1 MKMNFDFPTQI
12 ATPIITSIYTADPS
26 ARLGPDGRMYLYC
39 SHDCYPKGGNSLFGS
54 MDHYHVF
61 SSSDLVEWRDEG
73 EILSS
78 DDVEQG
84 LPHGDFMWA
93 PDCVYKNGKYYFYF
107 PHPNKDP
114 WYANFQTFVAVSEH
128 PAKDFKVLGYV
139 EGIGGDGMIDPCLFI
154 DDDGRNYLYYG
165 GCGKAFCIEL
175 ADDMITPIGEIHV
188 LEGLADYHEGP
199 WVFKRNGLYYMSYPD
214 NHPGK
219 NRMCYAVAA
228 NPFGPWES
236 KGAYLAPTG
245 SGTTHG
251 SVTEMNGRWFCFYHN
266 CAISG
271 DEWLRSV
278 CVDELFFDEQG
289 KILPVEQTNFPVSP
303 AGEPTLKGES
313 HTYSPLTARLGG
325 GATAT
330 EQTAKLQKEGQFVQ
344 LKKIDGGKGGRAVLS
359 FTCSRIG
366 KPCSF
371 TLLVNGKN
379 YGGVNV
385 MPGTVYSPSTATF
398 TVPLQAGKTNQVVV
412 EFLDGELELLQ
423 LQTEFLDA

>member
-1 MKMNFDFPTQI
+1 MKPNFDFPTNI
-12 ATPIITSIYTADPS
+12 ATPIITSLYTADPS

-39 SHDCYPKGGNSLFGS
+39 SHDCYPKGQNSLFGS

-78 DDVEQG
+78 DHVEQG
-84 LPHGDFMWA
+84 ILQGDFMWA

-107 PHPNKDP
+107 PHPDKAP
-114 WYANFQTFVAVSEH
+114 WYANFQTFVAVSDH
-128 PAKDFKVLGYV
+128 PAKDFKVLGLV
-139 EGIGGDGMIDPCLFI
+139 EGIGGDGMIDPCIFI

-175 ADDMITPIGEIHV
+175 ADDMITPIGEIHA
-188 LEGLADYHEGP
+188 LEGLEDYHEGP
-199 WVFKRNGLYYMSYPD
+199 WVFKRNGVYYMSYPD

-219 NRMCYAVAA
+219 NRMCYATAH
-228 NPFGPWES
+228 NPLGPFHS
-236 KGAYLAPTG
+236 HGPYLAPTG

-251 SVTEMNGRWFCFYHN
+251 SVAQMDGRWFCFYHN

-278 CVDELFFDEQG
+278 CVDELFFDEAG
-289 KILPVEQTNFPVSP
+289 NILPVEQTNHPVAP
-303 AGEPTLKGES
+303 AGAPTPKVEVN
-313 HTYSPLTARLGG
+313 TYSPLLTRLGG
-325 GATAT
+325 GATAG
-330 EQTAKLQKEGQFVQ
+330 EHTATVQQPGEFLQF
-344 LKKIDGGKGGRAVLS
+344 KKIDGGKGGRHQLS

-379 YGGVNV
+379 WGGVNV
-385 MPGTVYSPSTATF
+385 MPGTVYAPSTALF
-398 TVPLQAGKTNQVVV
+398 TVPLQPGKTNQVVV
-412 EFLDGELELLQ
+412 EYLDGKVELI
-423 LQTEFLDA
+423 EFSTQCID

>member
-1 MKMNFDFPTQI
+1 MTINFDHPTVI
-12 ATPIITSIYTADPS
+12 ATPIISSIYTADPS
-26 ARLGPDGRMYLYC
+26 ARLGQDGRMYLYC

-73 EILSS
+73 EILCS

-107 PHPNKDP
+107 PHPDKDP
-114 WYANFQTFVAVSEH
+114 WYANFQTFVAVSDH
-128 PAKDFKVLGYV
+128 PAKDFTVLGFV
-139 EGIGGDGMIDPCLFI
+139 EGIGGDGMIDPCVFI

-175 ADDMITPIGEIHV
+175 ADDMITPIGEIHP
-188 LEGLADYHEGP
+188 LEGLGDYHEGP
-199 WVFKRNGLYYMSYPD
+199 WVFKRNGVYYMSYPD

-219 NRMCYAVAA
+219 NRMCYATATS
-228 NPFGPWES
+228 PFGPWES

-251 SVTEMNGRWFCFYHN
+251 SVARMNGRWFCFYHN

-289 KILPVEQTNFPVSP
+289 NILPVAQTNTPVEP
-303 AGEPTLKGES
+303 AGPCTPSGERC
-313 HTYSPLTARLGG
+313 TYSPLTARLGG
-325 GATAT
+325 GAAAK
-330 EQTAKLQKEGQFVQ
+330 EQTVSVEREGQFIQ
-344 LKKIDGGKGGRAVLS
+344 FKKVNGGCGGRAQLH

-379 YGGVNV
+379 WGGVNV
-385 MPGTVYSPSTATF
+385 MPGTVYMPSTSTF
-398 TVPLQAGKTNQVVV
+398 TVPLNAGKTNEVVLQY
-412 EFLDGELELLQ
+412 LDGEIEMIQ
-423 LQTEFLDA
+423 LQTEFLDQ